1 MKCTNCGNDVT
12 NGALFC
18 EYCGAK
24 IVYQP
29 QQQNI
34 QQQSQPVAGQT
45 GNNNKGLLIA
55 IIAAL
60 SVMLVGVI
68 IAAVVL
74 LNKKPE
80 ERAEYTTEATTEET
94 TEASTEA
101 TTEATTEEVVLVPYY
116 EENNMIYSDCQE
128 TLHNGVYTFLVGSD
142 DFFDRVESDQLE
154 VAEHETDIKVTYAT
168 STDAEEEGYEI
179 TKIYFNFDIP
189 IEVTDHG
196 YPDKYYYTNY
206 LDLPEIVD
214 YNTGIICTEN
224 ALDLSTVD
232 DGEITNYESVASEGD
247 AEARDDAF
255 FLENMNY
262 TDIEYSGESYKVG
275 VAIAET
281 SHSNADVEKTEN
293 EDGSVKY
300 EGVDSTQE
308 VIIIYAPKD
317 CRLSFSFRKDGITKE
332 DYDIEY
338 NKHNGTLAT
347 ESDSEEETNNKEPI
361 YVLGPRNGEKT
372 YKPEDIINL
381 DVYDI
386 LQTFGEQFDLNNYC
400 GDQL

>member
-1 MKCTNCGNDVT
+1 MKCSNCGNDVT

-29 QQQNI
+29 QQQGV
-34 QQQSQPVAGQT
+34 QQSSQPVVNQV
-45 GNNNKGLLIA
+45 GNKNNRGLLIA

-60 SVMLVGVI
+60 SVMLVGII

-74 LNKKPE
+74 LNKKSE
-80 ERAEYTTEATTEET
+80 ERAEYTTEATTEEI
-94 TEASTEA
+94 TEASTEV

-116 EENNMIYSDCQE
+116 EENNMTFADCQE
-128 TLHNGVYTFLVGSD
+128 TQHNGVYTFLVGSD

-154 VAEHETDIKVTYAT
+154 VTEHETDIKVTYAT
-168 STDAEEEGYEI
+168 STDAEEEGYKI
-179 TKIYFNFDIP
+179 TKIYFDFDIP

-255 FLENMNY
+255 FLENMKY
-262 TDIEYSGESYKVG
+262 TDIEYGDESYKVG

-281 SHSNADVEKTEN
+281 SHSNADTKKTEN

-308 VIIIYAPKD
+308 IIIIYAPKD

-338 NKHNGTLAT
+338 NKHNDNLAT
-347 ESDSEEETNNKEPI
+347 ESDSEKETNKKEPI

-386 LQTFGEQFDLNNYC
+386 IQTFGE
-400 GDQL
+400 

>member
-29 QQQNI
+29 QQQGV
-34 QQQSQPVAGQT
+34 QQSSQPVVNQVENK
-45 GNNNKGLLIA
+45 NNRGLLIA

-60 SVMLVGVI
+60 SVMLVGII

-80 ERAEYTTEATTEET
+80 ERAEYTTEATTEEI
-94 TEASTEA
+94 TEASTEV

-116 EENNMIYSDCQE
+116 EENNMTFADCQE
-128 TLHNGVYTFLVGSD
+128 TQHNGVYTFLVGSD

-255 FLENMNY
+255 FLENMKY
-262 TDIEYSGESYKVG
+262 TDIEYGDESYKVG

-281 SHSNADVEKTEN
+281 SHSNADTKKTEN
-293 EDGSVKY
+293 EDGSIKY

-308 VIIIYAPKD
+308 VIVIHAPKD

-338 NKHNGTLAT
+338 NKHYDNLAT

-386 LQTFGEQFDLNNYC
+386 IQTFGE
-400 GDQL
+400 